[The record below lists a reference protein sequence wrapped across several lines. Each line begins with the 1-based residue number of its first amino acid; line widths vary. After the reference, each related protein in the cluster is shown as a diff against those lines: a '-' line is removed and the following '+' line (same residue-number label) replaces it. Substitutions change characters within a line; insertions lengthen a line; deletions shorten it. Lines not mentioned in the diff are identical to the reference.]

1 MPNMEWVKARQTRYT
16 AYAAVYILIVI
27 AVLGVANFLAQR
39 HNYSVDST
47 SNKRFSLS
55 DQTVKI
61 VKGLKSDVK
70 VRYFD
75 RTGSFATARDLLD
88 RYDNLSTKLSVEY
101 VDPEKKPQVA
111 RAAGLRNLGTIFV
124 ETADKREEAKST
136 SEEEITGAL
145 IRALKGGQRTV
156 CVLSGNGEHSIEE
169 TGRLGY
175 SGLKELLERNNY
187 KARTVSL
194 LGNPDAPPAAE
205 GKAEEKKSAPKEFKP
220 EVPSD
225 CTVLVVGGPK
235 YDYLEPAVNAIK
247 TFVEN
252 GGRALIM
259 LDPPLQTRG
268 EETSENAALVKVL
281 ADWGA
286 TLNKD
291 LVLDLSPVG
300 QLFGLSAV
308 VPLVTSYDSHAIV
321 REMKEVAT
329 AFPMTRTVEVKSG
342 DKTTVDKLFSTT
354 ANSYA
359 TSNMNISGEIQID
372 PKKDKKGPLT
382 LAAAGT
388 YRTGKENV
396 QGRFVVVGGSGF
408 AANNIL
414 RFNGNRD
421 LAMNMFNWLTSDEDL
436 ISIRPKEPENRPLSL
451 SRAQMNRV
459 FYFSLLF
466 IPLAVIGAGVGV
478 WWRRR

>member
-1 MPNMEWVKARQTRYT
+1 MAKMDWIKTRQTRYT
-16 AYAAVYILIVI
+16 AYASVYILIVL

-39 HNYSVDST
+39 HNYSFDST

-55 DQTVKI
+55 DQTIKIVRDLKTDVKI
-61 VKGLKSDVK
+61 S
-70 VRYFD
+70 YFD
-75 RTGSFATARDLLD
+75 RTGAFATARDLLD

-101 VDPEKKPQVA
+101 IDPEKKPQIA
-111 RAAGLRNLGTIFV
+111 RAAGLRNLGTVFV
-124 ETADKREEAKST
+124 EANGKKEEAKST

-145 IRALKGGQRTV
+145 IRALKGGQRSV
-156 CVLSGNGEHSIEE
+156 CVLTGSGEHSIEE

-187 KARTVSL
+187 KARALSL
-194 LGNPDAPPAAE
+194 LGNADAAAANPE
-205 GKAEEKKSAPKEFKP
+205 AKQSAPKEFKP

-235 YDYLEPAVNAIK
+235 YDYLEPTVNAIR

-259 LDPPLQTRG
+259 LDPPLQSKG
-268 EETSENAALVKVL
+268 EETGENAALVKVL

-308 VPLVTSYDSHAIV
+308 VPLVTSYEYHAIV

-359 TSNMNISGEIQID
+359 TTNMNISGEIQID
-372 PKKDKKGPLT
+372 PKKDRKGPLT

-396 QGRFVVVGGSGF
+396 QGRFVVVGGSGWV
-408 AANNIL
+408 ANNIL

-466 IPLAVIGAGVGV
+466 LPLAVIGAGVGV